1 MKPELVESI
10 RADVLAAAEDQQKTA
25 MFHLRTLQHAEEID
39 KINSK
44 SYCELVGVPVSYF
57 TEVAKMVALKRLM
70 NQEGINVLCNG

>member
-10 RADVLAAAEDQQKTA
+10 RKDIAEAAEDQQKTA
-25 MFHLRTLQHAEEID
+25 MFHLRTLQHADEVD

-57 TEVAKMVALKRLM
+57 TEVAKMVALSKLM
-70 NQEGINVLCNG
+70 TQEGFYVGHY